1 MFRER
6 GQAQIVPRT
15 VSTETYLVWSISAP
29 GRSRSPIKVLGRS
42 GLHVEDHPTVQ
53 WADA

>member
-15 VSTETYLVWSISAP
+15 VSTETLSISAP